1 MITFKNIDD
10 FKNDFKNM
18 KASDMETSIFAD
30 KKESFDSILKII
42 KAQDKDDER
51 YLLRKRILPVL
62 IGIIIFSI
70 IMMFITVSNILL
82 FTGCTMIYAG
92 LIAVLVLF
100 FRDYRNI
107 SKEASGLNLLN
118 YLENKVRRLKSWK
131 SNPKLYHFLY
141 GIYIIGVLLIIIGNI
156 KPIDILKTTQ
166 NFIIYTAGIII
177 SLIISGI
184 IGEILYRKRYIKKH
198 QPLIDSISALI
209 SELKANGE

>member
-1 MITFKNIDD
+1 
-10 FKNDFKNM
+10 
-18 KASDMETSIFAD
+18 
-30 KKESFDSILKII
+30 
-42 KAQDKDDER
+42 
-51 YLLRKRILPVL
+51 
-62 IGIIIFSI
+62 
-70 IMMFITVSNILL
+70 MMFITVSNILL